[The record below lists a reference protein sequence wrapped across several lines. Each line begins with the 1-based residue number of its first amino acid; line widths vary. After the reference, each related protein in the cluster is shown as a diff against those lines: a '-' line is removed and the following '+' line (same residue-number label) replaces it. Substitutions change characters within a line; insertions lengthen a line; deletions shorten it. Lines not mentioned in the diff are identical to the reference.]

1 MTIPAGLRRTVLRAQ
16 RDTGFLAAGVLPHLA
31 LVPVWA
37 WAATTTARTGNWL
50 FTVSV
55 STALVLLGTP
65 VLTAVQRVRYRVLI
79 GVNVPRLTPTA
90 PERWTWASAARW
102 LAATR
107 PWRKI
112 GYHLVLGPL
121 LALLE
126 LLVLAVAAACLAG
139 ATACAW
145 SWALPTGIR
154 QDWFGYLTQLPAY
167 TAAGLLLLL
176 CALPWTAR
184 AAARAEA
191 RLALGLL
198 GPSQA
203 QRLQERVDQLAVS
216 RTDLIEAVDAERRRI
231 ERDLHDGTQQRLVS
245 LAVNLGLAIATR
257 PDLPSDARE
266 VIAGAHLEAKE
277 AIAELND
284 LVRGLHPAVLED
296 RGLDA
301 ALSGLAARTPLPV
314 RLRVDLEERVAPNV
328 ESVAYFVI
336 SEALTNATKHAHAM
350 QAEVIV
356 RQVGEVLRVRVTDDG
371 LGGADAASGTGLTGL
386 AKRVGSLDGAFHVS
400 SPAGGPTT
408 ITAELPCAR

>member
-1 MTIPAGLRRTVLRAQ
+1 MTIPAGVRRSALRAR
-16 RDTGFLAAGVLPHLA
+16 RDTGFLAAGVPLHLA
-31 LVPVWA
+31 LVPVWS
-37 WAATTTARTGNWL
+37 WAVTTAARTGDWL
-50 FTVSV
+50 LTVSV
-55 STALVLLGTP
+55 SAALILLGAP
-65 VLTAVQRVRYRVLI
+65 VLTAVQRVRYRALI
-79 GVNVPRLTPTA
+79 GVDVPRPAPTA
-90 PERWTWASAARW
+90 PERRAWSSAARR
-102 LAATR
+102 LAGAR
-107 PWRKI
+107 SWCQI

-121 LALLE
+121 FALLE
-126 LLVLAVAAACLAG
+126 LLVLALAAAGLAG
-139 ATACAW
+139 AVVYAW
-145 SWALPTGIR
+145 AWALPAGVR
-154 QDWFGYLTQLPAY
+154 PDGVGYLTRLPVC
-167 TAAGLLLLL
+167 TAAGLLLL
-176 CALPWTAR
+176 CALPWAAR
-184 AAARAEA
+184 AVAGAEA

-198 GPSQA
+198 GPSRA

-245 LAVNLGLAIATR
+245 LAVNLGLAMATR

-266 VIAGAHLEAKE
+266 VIAGAHQEAKE

-314 RLRVDLEERVAPNV
+314 RLRVDLEERVASSV

-336 SEALTNATKHAHAM
+336 SEALTNATKHAGAKRV
-350 QAEVIV
+350 EVIV

-371 LGGADAASGTGLTGL
+371 LGGADAAGTGLAGL

-400 SPAGGPTT
+400 SPVGGPTT

>member
-1 MTIPAGLRRTVLRAQ
+1 MRIPAGLGRTVLRVR
-16 RDTGFLAAGVLPHLA
+16 RDIGFLAAGVLPHLA
-31 LVPVWA
+31 LVPVWS
-37 WAATTTARTGNWL
+37 WAATTVDRTGNWL
-50 FTVSV
+50 LAGSV
-55 STALVLLGTP
+55 SAALVLSGAA

-79 GVNVPRLTPTA
+79 GVDVPRLA
-90 PERWTWASAARW
+90 FAVPERWTVRW
-102 LAATR
+102 LTATR

-112 GYHLVLGPL
+112 GYHLLLGPL

-139 ATACAW
+139 VTGYAW

-154 QDWFGYLTQLPAY
+154 QEWFGSLTQLPIY
-167 TAAGLLLLL
+167 TVAGLLLLL
-176 CALPWTAR
+176 ALPWTAR
-184 AAARAEA
+184 AAAQAET

-198 GPSQA
+198 GPSRA

-216 RTDLIEAVDAERRRI
+216 RTGLIEAVDAERRRI

-245 LAVNLGLAIATR
+245 LAVNLGLAMATR
-257 PDLPSDARE
+257 PDLPDDARE
-266 VIAGAHLEAKE
+266 VIAKAHLEAKE
-277 AIAELND
+277 AIAELDD

-314 RLRVDLEERVAPNV
+314 QLRVDLAERVAPDV

-336 SEALTNATKHAHAM
+336 SEALTNATKHADAM
-350 QAEVIV
+350 RAEVIV
-356 RQVGEVLRVRVTDDG
+356 RRVGDVLRVRVTDDG
-371 LGGADAASGTGLTGL
+371 LGGADAAAGTGLTGL
-386 AKRVGSLDGAFHVS
+386 AKRVGSLDGTFHVS

-408 ITAELPCAR
+408 ITAELPCVR

>member
-1 MTIPAGLRRTVLRAQ
+1 MTIPAGLRRTVLRAR

-31 LVPVWA
+31 LVPVWS
-37 WAATTTARTGNWL
+37 WAATTTAKTGNWL
-50 FTVSV
+50 LTVSV
-55 STALVLLGTP
+55 SAALVLLGTP
-65 VLTAVQRVRYRVLI
+65 VLTAVQRARHRALI
-79 GVNVPRLTPTA
+79 GVDIPRLTPTA
-90 PERWTWASAARW
+90 PEQWTWASTARW

-112 GYHLVLGPL
+112 CYHLLLGPL

-126 LLVLAVAAACLAG
+126 LLVLAVAVTCLAG
-139 ATACAW
+139 VTAYAW

-154 QDWFGYLTQLPAY
+154 HDGFGYATQLPAY
-167 TAAGLLLLL
+167 TAAGLLFL

-184 AAARAEA
+184 AVARAEA
-191 RLALGLL
+191 RLASGLL
-198 GPSQA
+198 GPSRT

-245 LAVNLGLAIATR
+245 LAVNLGLAMATR

-266 VIAGAHLEAKE
+266 VIARAHLEAKE

-284 LVRGLHPAVLED
+284 LVRGLHPAVLDD

-301 ALSGLAARTPLPV
+301 ALSGLAARTPVPV

-336 SEALTNATKHAHAM
+336 SEALTNATKHANAM
-350 QAEVIV
+350 RAEVLV

-371 LGGADAASGTGLTGL
+371 LGGADAAGTGLTGL

-400 SPAGGPTT
+400 SPVGGPTT

>member
-1 MTIPAGLRRTVLRAQ
+1 MTIPAGLRRAVLRAR

-31 LVPVWA
+31 LVPVWT
-37 WAATTTARTGNWL
+37 WAVTTVDRTGNWL
-50 FTVSV
+50 LAGSV
-55 STALVLLGTP
+55 SAALVLLGAP
-65 VLTAVQRVRYRVLI
+65 VLTVVQRARYRVLL
-79 GVNVPRLTPTA
+79 GVDVPRAA
-90 PERWTWASAARW
+90 PERWAWASTARW
-102 LAATR
+102 LAGTR

-112 GYHLVLGPL
+112 GYHLLLGPL
-121 LALLE
+121 LAMLE
-126 LLVLAVAAACLAG
+126 LLVLAIAAAGLAG
-139 ATACAW
+139 VSAYAW

-167 TAAGLLLLL
+167 TAAGLLLL
-176 CALPWTAR
+176 CVLPWAVR
-184 AAARAEA
+184 AVARAEA
-191 RLALGLL
+191 RAAVGLL
-198 GPSQA
+198 GPSRA
-203 QRLQERVDQLAVS
+203 QRLQARVDQLAVS

-245 LAVNLGLAIATR
+245 LAVNLGLAMATR
-257 PDLPSDARE
+257 PDLPNDARE
-266 VIAGAHLEAKE
+266 VIAKAHLEAKE
-277 AIAELND
+277 AIAELDD

-314 RLRVDLEERVAPNV
+314 RLRVDLEARVAPTV

-336 SEALTNATKHAHAM
+336 SEALTNATKHANAM
-350 QAEVIV
+350 RAEVMV

-371 LGGADAASGTGLTGL
+371 LGGADAAAGTGLTGL

-400 SPAGGPTT
+400 SPVGGPTT

>member
-1 MTIPAGLRRTVLRAQ
+1 MTIPAGLRRAVLRAR

-37 WAATTTARTGNWL
+37 WAATTTDRTGNWL
-50 FTVSV
+50 LTVSV
-55 STALVLLGTP
+55 SAALVLLGAP

-79 GVNVPRLTPTA
+79 GVDVPRLTA
-90 PERWTWASAARW
+90 PGQWTWASTARW

-112 GYHLVLGPL
+112 GYHLLLGPL

-126 LLVLAVAAACLAG
+126 LLVLAVAAAGLAG
-139 ATACAW
+139 FSAYAW
-145 SWALPTGIR
+145 SWALPTEIR

-167 TAAGLLLLL
+167 TAAGLLLL

-184 AAARAEA
+184 AVARFEA
-191 RLALGLL
+191 RPAVGLL
-198 GPSQA
+198 GPSRA

-245 LAVNLGLAIATR
+245 LAVNLGLALATR
-257 PDLPSDARE
+257 PDLPGAARE
-266 VIAGAHLEAKE
+266 VIAKAHLEAKE
-277 AIAELND
+277 AIAELDD

-314 RLRVDLEERVAPNV
+314 RLRVDLAERAAPTV

-336 SEALTNATKHAHAM
+336 SEALTNATKHANAM
-350 QAEVIV
+350 RAEVLV

-371 LGGADAASGTGLTGL
+371 LGGADADGTGLTGL

>member
-1 MTIPAGLRRTVLRAQ
+1 MLRAQ

-37 WAATTTARTGNWL
+37 WAAATTARTGDWL
-50 FTVSV
+50 LTVSV
-55 STALVLLGTP
+55 SAALVLLVTP
-65 VLTAVQRVRYRVLI
+65 MLTAVQRARCRVLI
-79 GVNVPRLTPTA
+79 GVDVPRLTPTA
-90 PERWTWASAARW
+90 PEQWTWAATARW

-112 GYHLVLGPL
+112 GYHLLLGPL

-126 LLVLAVAAACLAG
+126 LLVLAVAAAGLAG
-139 ATACAW
+139 VIACAW
-145 SWALPTGIR
+145 AWALPTGIR

-167 TAAGLLLLL
+167 TAAGLLLL
-176 CALPWTAR
+176 CALPWAAR
-184 AAARAEA
+184 AVARAEA

-198 GPSQA
+198 GPSRA

-245 LAVNLGLAIATR
+245 LAVNLGLAVATR
-257 PDLPSDARE
+257 PDLPGARE
-266 VIAGAHLEAKE
+266 VIARAHLEAKE
-277 AIAELND
+277 AITELND

-314 RLRVDLEERVAPNV
+314 RLRVDLEERVAPSV
-328 ESVAYFVI
+328 ESVAYFVV
-336 SEALTNATKHAHAM
+336 SEALTNATKHANAM
-350 QAEVIV
+350 RAEVIV
-356 RQVGEVLRVRVTDDG
+356 RRVGEVLRVRVTDDG
-371 LGGADAASGTGLTGL
+371 LGGADAAAGTGLAGL
-386 AKRVGSLDGAFHVS
+386 AKRVGSLDGAFHVN
-400 SPAGGPTT
+400 SPVGGPTT

>member
-1 MTIPAGLRRTVLRAQ
+1 MTIPAGLRRTVLRAR

-31 LVPVWA
+31 LVPVWS

-50 FTVSV
+50 LTVSV
-55 STALVLLGTP
+55 SAALVLLGAP
-65 VLTAVQRVRYRVLI
+65 VLTAVQRARHRVLI
-79 GVNVPRLTPTA
+79 GVDVPRLTPTA
-90 PERWTWASAARW
+90 PEQWTWASTARW

-112 GYHLVLGPL
+112 GYHLVLGPP

-126 LLVLAVAAACLAG
+126 LLVLAVAAASLAG
-139 ATACAW
+139 VTAYAW

-154 QDWFGYLTQLPAY
+154 QDGFDHLTQLPVY
-167 TAAGLLLLL
+167 TATGLLLL

-184 AAARAEA
+184 AVARAEA
-191 RLALGLL
+191 RLASGLL
-198 GPSQA
+198 GPSLA

-245 LAVNLGLAIATR
+245 LAVNLGLAMATR
-257 PDLPSDARE
+257 PDLPGDARE
-266 VIAGAHLEAKE
+266 VIARAHLEAKE

-314 RLRVDLEERVAPNV
+314 RLRVNLEERVAPSV

-336 SEALTNATKHAHAM
+336 SEALTNATKHANAM
-350 QAEVIV
+350 RAEVMV
-356 RQVGEVLRVRVTDDG
+356 RRVGEVLRVRVTDDG
-371 LGGADAASGTGLTGL
+371 LGGADAAGTGLTGL

>member
-1 MTIPAGLRRTVLRAQ
+1 MKIPAGLSRAVLRAR

-31 LVPVWA
+31 LVPGWA
-37 WAATTTARTGNWL
+37 WAAATVARTGSWL
-50 FTVSV
+50 LAVSV
-55 STALVLLGTP
+55 PAALVLLGSP
-65 VLTAVQRVRYRVLI
+65 VLTAVQRARYRVLI
-79 GVNVPRLTPTA
+79 GVDVPRLAAA
-90 PERWTWASAARW
+90 PEQRTWASTARW

-112 GYHLVLGPL
+112 GYHLLLGPP

-126 LLVLAVAAACLAG
+126 LLVLAAAAACLAG
-139 ATACAW
+139 VTSYAW
-145 SWALPTGIR
+145 AWALPTGIR

-167 TAAGLLLLL
+167 TAAGLLLL

-184 AAARAEA
+184 AAARAET
-191 RLALGLL
+191 RLASGLL
-198 GPSQA
+198 GPSRA
-203 QRLQERVDQLAVS
+203 QRLQERVDQLAGS
-216 RTDLIEAVDAERRRI
+216 RTELIEAVDAERRRI

-266 VIAGAHLEAKE
+266 VIEKAHLEAKE
-277 AIAELND
+277 AIAELDD

-314 RLRVDLEERVAPNV
+314 RLRVDLAERMAPTV

-336 SEALTNATKHAHAM
+336 SEALANATKHANAM
-350 QAEVIV
+350 RAEVIV

-371 LGGADAASGTGLTGL
+371 LGGADAAGTGLTGL
-386 AKRVGSLDGAFHVS
+386 AKRVGSLDGAFRVS

-408 ITAELPCAR
+408 VTAELPCAR

>member
-1 MTIPAGLRRTVLRAQ
+1 MTIPAGLRRTVLRAR

-50 FTVSV
+50 LTVSV
-55 STALVLLGTP
+55 SAALVLLCTP
-65 VLTAVQRVRYRVLI
+65 VLTVVQRARYRVLI
-79 GVNVPRLTPTA
+79 GVDVPRLTPTA
-90 PERWTWASAARW
+90 PERRTWASTARW

-112 GYHLVLGPL
+112 GYHLLLGPL

-126 LLVLAVAAACLAG
+126 LLVLVLAAAGLAG
-139 ATACAW
+139 VIVYAW

-154 QDWFGYLTQLPAY
+154 QDWFGYLAQLPIY
-167 TAAGLLLLL
+167 TAAGLLLLGV
-176 CALPWTAR
+176 LPWTAR
-184 AAARAEA
+184 AVARAEA

-198 GPSQA
+198 GPSRA

-216 RTDLIEAVDAERRRI
+216 RTDLIEAVDDERRRI

-245 LAVNLGLAIATR
+245 LAVNLGLAIANR

-266 VIAGAHLEAKE
+266 VITRAHLEAKE

-314 RLRVDLEERVAPNV
+314 RLRVDLEERVAPNA

-336 SEALTNATKHAHAM
+336 SEALTNATKHANATR
-350 QAEVIV
+350 AEVTV
-356 RQVGEVLRVRVTDDG
+356 RRVGEVLRVRVSDDG
-371 LGGADAASGTGLTGL
+371 LGGADAAAGTGLAGL

-400 SPAGGPTT
+400 SPVGGPTT

>member
-1 MTIPAGLRRTVLRAQ
+1 MKIPAGLSRAVLRAR

-31 LVPVWA
+31 LMPVWA
-37 WAATTTARTGNWL
+37 WATVTATRTENWL
-50 FTVSV
+50 LTGPVSA
-55 STALVLLGTP
+55 ALVLLGAP
-65 VLTAVQRVRYRVLI
+65 VLTAVQRARCRVLL
-79 GVNVPRLTPTA
+79 GVDIPRRTPP
-90 PERWTWASAARW
+90 PERWTWASTARW

-112 GYHLVLGPL
+112 GYHLVLGLP

-126 LLVLAVAAACLAG
+126 LLVLAAAAAGLAG
-139 ATACAW
+139 GTAYAW

-154 QDWFGYLTQLPAY
+154 QDWFGYLTQLPVY
-167 TAAGLLLLL
+167 TAAGLLLL

-184 AAARAEA
+184 ALARAEA
-191 RLALGLL
+191 RLALSLL
-198 GPSQA
+198 GPSRA

-266 VIAGAHLEAKE
+266 VIAKAHLEAKE
-277 AIAELND
+277 AIAELDD

-314 RLRVDLEERVAPNV
+314 RLRVDLAGRVAPTV
-328 ESVAYFVI
+328 ESVAYFVV
-336 SEALTNATKHAHAM
+336 SEALTNATKHANAM
-350 QAEVIV
+350 RAEVTV
-356 RQVGEVLRVRVTDDG
+356 RQIGEVLRVRVTDNG
-371 LGGADAASGTGLTGL
+371 LGGADAAGTGLTGL

-400 SPAGGPTT
+400 SPVGGPTT
-408 ITAELPCAR
+408 VTAELPCAR

>member
-1 MTIPAGLRRTVLRAQ
+1 MTIPAGLSRAVLRAR

-37 WAATTTARTGNWL
+37 WAAATVARTGNWL
-50 FTVSV
+50 LAVSV
-55 STALVLLGTP
+55 SAPLVLLGTP
-65 VLTAVQRVRYRVLI
+65 VLTAVQRARYRMLI
-79 GVNVPRLTPTA
+79 GVDVPRLGAA
-90 PERWTWASAARW
+90 PERWTWAAIARW

-112 GYHLVLGPL
+112 GYHLLLGPL

-126 LLVLAVAAACLAG
+126 LLVLAAAAAGLAG
-139 ATACAW
+139 VTGYAW
-145 SWALPTGIR
+145 AWALPTRIR
-154 QDWFGYLTQLPAY
+154 PDRFGYLTQLPVC
-167 TAAGLLLLL
+167 TVGGILLL

-191 RLALGLL
+191 RLASGLL

-266 VIAGAHLEAKE
+266 VIEKAHLEAKE
-277 AIAELND
+277 AIAELDD

-314 RLRVDLEERVAPNV
+314 RLRVTLDERVAPKV

-336 SEALTNATKHAHAM
+336 SEALTNATKHANAM
-350 QAEVIV
+350 RAEVTV

-371 LGGADAASGTGLTGL
+371 LGGADASSGSGLTGL
-386 AKRVGSLDGAFHVS
+386 AKRVGSLDGAFRVS
-400 SPAGGPTT
+400 SPVGGPTT

>member
-1 MTIPAGLRRTVLRAQ
+1 MTIPAGLRRTVLRAR

-50 FTVSV
+50 LTVSV
-55 STALVLLGTP
+55 SAVLVVLVAP
-65 VLTAVQRVRYRVLI
+65 VLTAVQRARYRRLI
-79 GVNVPRLTPTA
+79 GVDVPRLTPAA
-90 PERWTWASAARW
+90 PERRTWASVARW
-102 LAATR
+102 LVAAR
-107 PWRKI
+107 PWRRI

-126 LLVLAVAAACLAG
+126 LLLLVAAAACLAG
-139 ATACAW
+139 VTAPAW

-154 QDWFGYLTQLPAY
+154 LDWFGYATRLPVYA
-167 TAAGLLLLL
+167 AAGLLLL
-176 CALPWTAR
+176 CALPWIAR
-184 AAARAEA
+184 AVAGAET
-191 RLALGLL
+191 RMALELL
-198 GPSQA
+198 GPSRS

-245 LAVNLGLAIATR
+245 LAVNLGLAIAGH
-257 PDLPSDARE
+257 PDLPSEARE
-266 VIAGAHLEAKE
+266 VITRAHLEAKE
-277 AIAELND
+277 AIGELND

-328 ESVAYFVI
+328 ESVAYFVV
-336 SEALTNATKHAHAM
+336 SEALTNATKHANAM
-350 QAEVIV
+350 RAEVMV
-356 RQVGEVLRVRVTDDG
+356 RRVGEVLRVRVTDDG
-371 LGGADAASGTGLTGL
+371 LGGADAAGGTGLTGL
-386 AKRVGSLDGAFHVS
+386 ARRVGSLDGSFHVS
-400 SPAGGPTT
+400 SPVGGPTT

>member
-1 MTIPAGLRRTVLRAQ
+1 MTIPAGLRRAVLRAR

-37 WAATTTARTGNWL
+37 WAATTTARTGNRL
-50 FTVSV
+50 LTVSV
-55 STALVLLGTP
+55 SAALVLLGSP
-65 VLTAVQRVRYRVLI
+65 VLTAVQRARHRVLI
-79 GVNVPRLTPTA
+79 GVDVPRLAPAA
-90 PERWTWASAARW
+90 PERRTWASTARW

-112 GYHLVLGPL
+112 GYHLLLGPL

-126 LLVLAVAAACLAG
+126 LLVLAMAAAGLAG
-139 ATACAW
+139 GIACAW

-154 QDWFGYLTQLPAY
+154 QDWFGYLTGLPAC
-167 TAAGLLLLL
+167 TAAGLLLL

-184 AAARAEA
+184 TVARAEA
-191 RLALGLL
+191 RLASGLL
-198 GPSQA
+198 GPSRA

-216 RTDLIEAVDAERRRI
+216 RADLIEAVDAERRRI

-245 LAVNLGLAIATR
+245 LAVNLGLAMAAR

-266 VIAGAHLEAKE
+266 VIARAHLEAKE
-277 AIAELND
+277 AIDELND

-314 RLRVDLEERVAPNV
+314 RLRVDLEERVAPHV
-328 ESVAYFVI
+328 ESVAYFVV
-336 SEALTNATKHAHAM
+336 SEALTNATKHADATRV
-350 QAEVIV
+350 EVMV

-371 LGGADAASGTGLTGL
+371 LGGADAAAGTGLTGL
-386 AKRVGSLDGAFHVS
+386 AKRVGSLDGSFHVS
-400 SPAGGPTT
+400 SPVGGPTA